1 MLFVYRVVFF
11 FEKMIMAFH
20 RFRHLRFFKKAKMI
34 LRGNCGIRNLRIAD
48 QDYILKYSMF
58 IFKGTHRNPIS
69 GSRNLLMLRD

>member
-34 LRGNCGIRNLRIAD
+34 LRGNCGIQNLRIAD
-48 QDYILKYSMF
+48 QDYKSLNTQCLYLKALIEIQYQGQE
-58 IFKGTHRNPIS
+58 IC
-69 GSRNLLMLRD
+69 

>member
-1 MLFVYRVVFF
+1 MLFVFRVVFF

-34 LRGNCGIRNLRIAD
+34 RGNCGIQNLRIAD
-48 QDYILKYSMF
+48 QDYSLEYSMF